1 MSEKLRD
8 ILKQYQNLKTLN
20 NLLSSCSS
28 IMLIEHLEASESPS
42 PVDIWKII
50 AGFDINPTK
59 KIPETVPLIEVNMW
73 FQKTLWEFNLSK
85 EIYISIGGLSGLSWT
100 KIKVLSEKNWL
111 LQIWKYGNHEIIVLN
126 YQKNKAICLL
136 EEEYFWEMYVL
147 SI

>member
-50 AGFDINPTK
+50 VGFDINPTK
-59 KIPETVPLIEVNMW
+59 KISETVPLIEVNMW

-100 KIKVLSEKNWL
+100 KIKILSEENWL

-126 YQKNKAICLL
+126 DQKNKAICLL

>member
-8 ILKQYQNLKTLN
+8 ILNQYQNLKTLN

-42 PVDIWKII
+42 SVDIWKIV
-50 AGFDINPTK
+50 AGFDINPTQK
-59 KIPETVPLIEVNMW
+59 MPETVPLSEVNTW
-73 FQKTLWEFNLSK
+73 FQETLWKLNLSK

-100 KIKVLSEKNWL
+100 KVKILFEENWL
-111 LQIWKYGNHEIIVLN
+111 LQIWEHGNHEIIVLN
-126 YQKNKAICLL
+126 DQKNKAICLI
-136 EEEYFWEMYVL
+136 EEEYFWEMYIL